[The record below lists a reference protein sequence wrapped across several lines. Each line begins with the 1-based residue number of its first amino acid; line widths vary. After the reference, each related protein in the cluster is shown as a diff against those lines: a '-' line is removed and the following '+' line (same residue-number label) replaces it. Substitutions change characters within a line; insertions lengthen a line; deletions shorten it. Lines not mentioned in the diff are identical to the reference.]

1 METMIL
7 HGFYE
12 NGKIT
17 FEEKKLP
24 KGKAFVEVKLVPEK
38 NANYKKFQKLK
49 GIWKNRT
56 DIGTDSVAY
65 INQLRKKIE
74 KREI

>member
-7 HGFYE
+7 HGLYE

-24 KGKAFVEVKLVPEK
+24 KGKALVEIKLVPEK
-38 NANYKKFQKLK
+38 KVNYKKFQQLK

-56 DIGTDSVAY
+56 DIGTDSVQY
-65 INQLRKKIE
+65 VNQLRKKIE

>member
-1 METMIL
+1 MQTMTL

-17 FEEKKLP
+17 FAEKKLP

-38 NANYKKFQKLK
+38 KAN
-49 GIWKNRT
+49 
-56 DIGTDSVAY
+56 Y

>member
-24 KGKAFVEVKLVPEK
+24 KGKGFVEVKIVPESK
-38 NANYKKFQKLK
+38 TNYKKFQQLK

-56 DIGTDSVAY
+56 DIRADSVTY

>member
-1 METMIL
+1 MKCLKSFFFT
-7 HGFYE
+7 
-12 NGKIT
+12 
-17 FEEKKLP
+17 KKTVLI
-24 KGKAFVEVKLVPEK
+24 KT
-38 NANYKKFQKLK
+38 NYKKFQQLK

-56 DIGTDSVAY
+56 DIGADSVTY